1 MCWTFSCDTNTHT
14 NKQFDSIIL
23 CYLPGFLGSS
33 LPLLDEFSRHL
44 VVGVGSFQEVESF
57 EQQTAIAAIVALHE
71 SIRSMLI
78 VLNGWTAPKASKEN
92 PQSLVAIIGL
102 TRRMSLN
109 QIVQHGVHLVL
120 TLGRP
125 YSCLAW
131 SHDFEV
137 WVLPLA
143 NAKMASSMA
152 ILEAS
157 TRPSIPTRE
166 R

>member
-1 MCWTFSCDTNTHT
+1 MVSSPWWQENICWTFACDTNTHT

-44 VVGVGSFQEVESF
+44 VVGVASFQEVEIF
-57 EQQTAIAAIVALHE
+57 EQQTAIAAIVALEE

-92 PQSLVAIIGL
+92 PQSLVAISGS

-120 TLGRP
+120 TLGRQ

-131 SHDFEV
+131 ST
-137 WVLPLA
+137 VLKFGYYHWPIQRWLPA
-143 NAKMASSMA
+143 W
-152 ILEAS
+152 
-157 TRPSIPTRE
+157 PS
-166 R
+166 